1 MQVTKL
7 DHVNVHTANLDAMVA
22 WYGRVLGMRAGERP
36 PFPFPGAW
44 LYCGD
49 EPVVHLVG
57 VDEQPEKPG
66 KLPQLEHFAFSAKGL
81 EEFVGRLQSDKVRY
95 EARKVP
101 RSGSVQVNI
110 WDPDGNH
117 IHVDFA
123 PEEFG
128 GLRAAGSLH
137 RRHALIRLCEPA
149 SDQRVAAAF
158 SDCPAGS

>member
-1 MQVTKL
+1 MEYQKPATETKDADEIREQFA
-7 DHVNVHTANLDAMVA
+7 DHIDPDNLPT
-22 WYGRVLGMRAGERP
+22 GERP

-44 LYCGD
+44 LYCGA

-57 VDEQPEKPG
+57 VSEQPEKPG

-81 EEFVGRLQSDKVRY
+81 REFVGRLQSDKVRY

-101 RSGSVQVNI
+101 RSGSVQVNV

-123 PEEFG
+123 PEESAGIDLQEVTTG
-128 GLRAAGSLH
+128 GMR
-137 RRHALIRLCEPA
+137 
-149 SDQRVAAAF
+149 
-158 SDCPAGS
+158 